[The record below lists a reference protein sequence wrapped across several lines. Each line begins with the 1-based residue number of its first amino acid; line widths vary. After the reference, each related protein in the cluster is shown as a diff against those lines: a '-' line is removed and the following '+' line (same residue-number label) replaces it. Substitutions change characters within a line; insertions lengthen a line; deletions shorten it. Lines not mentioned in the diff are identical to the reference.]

1 MPYRAIVGLTPT
13 FMGLGLIGSN
23 IASATKKGGSGMKD
37 IFGMGA
43 RTLVGIPLISNVA
56 NIIKG
61 L

>member
-13 FMGLGLIGSN
+13 FMSLGLVGRN
-23 IASATKKGGSGMKD
+23 IASATKKGGAGMKD

-43 RTLVGIPLISNVA
+43 RTLVAIPLISKVSG
-56 NIIKG
+56 IIKG

>member
-13 FMGLGLIGSN
+13 FMSLGLVGKN

-43 RTLVGIPLISNVA
+43 RTLVGIPLISKA
-56 NIIKG
+56 AG
-61 L
+61 LIGGL